1 MKTIIAA
8 AALAAMFAMPG
19 GALAQGGQ
27 PLRIIVPFAA
37 GGTVDVT
44 ARAIAPIMGQVL
56 NQTVVVEN
64 RPGAGGMLGARE
76 VMSAKPD
83 GLTLMMGSS
92 STLTVGPNLYP
103 NWPYDPVT
111 GITPISNVQVVPFAL
126 VVKADSPFKS
136 VADVLK
142 AAKEKPGAVTQAH
155 AGIGSSNHLVSELFQ
170 MLTAEKFLLVPYRGG
185 GPAMNDLIAG
195 QVATY
200 FDQASTTVPQIQGGQ
215 IRALAVTAKTR
226 MSTLP
231 DVPTFAEQGV
241 KDFEVLNITG
251 LAGPPGMDKAVV
263 EKLRN
268 AVVKAV
274 ENAQVKE
281 HFARLGVQII
291 GDTPAEF
298 AAFLREDLARWKRV
312 VTEANVQVP

>member
-1 MKTIIAA
+1 MKTLVL
-8 AALAAMFAMPG
+8 AALAALLPG
-19 GALAQGGQ
+19 LAAAQQ
-27 PLRIIVPFAA
+27 PVRIIVPFAA
-37 GGTVDVT
+37 GGNVDVT
-44 ARAIAPIMGQVL
+44 ARAIAPVMGQVL
-56 NQTVVVEN
+56 GQTVVVEN

-76 VMSAKPD
+76 VMTAKPD

-103 NWPYDPVT
+103 NWPYDPIT

-142 AAKEKPGAVTQAH
+142 AAKDRPGAVTQAH

-170 MLTAEKFLLVPYRGG
+170 MLTGEKFLLVPYRGG
-185 GPAMNDLIAG
+185 GPAMNDLIGG

-226 MSTLP
+226 MASLP

-241 KDFEVLNITG
+241 RDFEVLNITG
-251 LAGPPGMDKAVV
+251 LAGPPGMDKALVDR
-263 EKLRN
+263 LHG
-268 AVVKAV
+268 AVVKAL
-274 ENAQVKE
+274 ENPQVKE
-281 HFARLGVQII
+281 NFARLGVQVV
-291 GDTPAEF
+291 GDTPEQF
-298 AAFLREDLARWKRV
+298 SAFLREDLARWKRV
-312 VTEANVQVP
+312 VQEAKVTVP

>member
-1 MKTIIAA
+1 MKARTIIAA
-8 AALAAMFAMPG
+8 ALVVALPGIAA
-19 GALAQGGQ
+19 AQSGQ

-37 GGTVDVT
+37 GGNVDVT
-44 ARAIAPIMGQVL
+44 ARAIAPVMGQVL
-56 NQTVVVEN
+56 GQTVVVEN

-76 VMSAKPD
+76 VMTARPD

-103 NWPYDPVT
+103 NWPYDPVA

-142 AAKEKPGAVTQAH
+142 AAKDKPGAVTQAH

-170 MLTAEKFLLVPYRGG
+170 MLTTEKFLLVPYRGG
-185 GPAMNDLIAG
+185 GPAMNDLIGG

-215 IRALAVTAKTR
+215 IRALAVTARTR
-226 MSTLP
+226 MPTLP
-231 DVPTFAEQGV
+231 EVPTFAEQGV
-241 KDFEVLNITG
+241 QDFEVLNITG
-251 LAGPPGMDKAVV
+251 LAGPPAMDKALVD
-263 EKLRN
+263 KLRN

-274 ENAQVKE
+274 ETPQVKE
-281 HFARLGVQII
+281 HFARLGVQIV
-291 GDTPAEF
+291 GDTPEQF
-298 AAFLREDLARWKRV
+298 SAFLREDLARWKRV
-312 VTEANVQVP
+312 VKEAHVQVP

>member
-1 MKTIIAA
+1 MKATIIATLA
-8 AALAAMFAMPG
+8 AAIALPGAAA
-19 GALAQGGQ
+19 AQQ
-27 PLRIIVPFAA
+27 PVRIVVPFAA
-37 GGTVDVT
+37 GGNVDVT

-56 NQTVVVEN
+56 GQTVIVDN

-76 VMSAKPD
+76 VMTAKPD

-126 VVKADSPFKS
+126 VVKADSPHKS

-142 AAKEKPGAVTQAH
+142 AAKDKPGSVTQAH

-170 MLTAEKFLLVPYRGG
+170 MLTGEKFLLVPYRGG

-226 MSTLP
+226 MTTLP
-231 DVPTFAEQGV
+231 GVPTFAEAGV

-251 LAGPPGMDKAVV
+251 LAGPPGMDKTLVD
-263 EKLRN
+263 KLRN
-268 AVVKAV
+268 AVVKAL
-274 ENAQVKE
+274 ENPQVKE
-281 HFARLGVQII
+281 HFGRLGVEIV
-291 GDTPAEF
+291 GDTPDQF

-312 VTEANVQVP
+312 VKEANVQVQ